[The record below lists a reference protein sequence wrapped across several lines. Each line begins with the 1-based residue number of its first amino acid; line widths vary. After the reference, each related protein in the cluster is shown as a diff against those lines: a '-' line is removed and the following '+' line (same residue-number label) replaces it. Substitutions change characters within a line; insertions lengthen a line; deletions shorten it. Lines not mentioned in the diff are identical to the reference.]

1 MSRSTPPSP
10 VPPTAA
16 TCVETYSGDIP
27 PNSEA
32 MCQLSGVGPK
42 MAHIVNSIA
51 WNQVEGIGVDTHMHR
66 IFNNLKWVKSKNPEQ
81 TRVQLEDWL
90 PKEYWDKINLLWV
103 GFGQETQQQKEKSLK
118 KALACSSPREALKL
132 MKRGCNLDV
141 VAESKKFGLHEE
153 VKEAMKGGRKG
164 EEEDGSDDGSCRV
177 L

>member
-1 MSRSTPPSP
+1 
-10 VPPTAA
+10 
-16 TCVETYSGDIP
+16 
-27 PNSEA
+27 
-32 MCQLSGVGPK
+32 

-90 PKEYWDKINLLWV
+90 PKEYWDKINLLFV

-118 KALACSSPREALKL
+118 KALACSSPREALNL

-141 VAESKKFGLHEE
+141 ITESKRFGLHEE
-153 VKEAMKGGRKG
+153 VKAAMKGAKA
-164 EEEDGSDDGSCRV
+164 EEEDAGKCRV